1 MTELSA
7 HEALVALLTSVHY
20 LPYCRTFGCAGCD
33 EPHLRA
39 ELEAHRISY
48 GPAAS
53 EAALL
58 EAARSVKRRGGVDPT
73 PDLRNG
79 LVQAITHAPDLMPR
93 SVLAHLH
100 LIEILIHNRRRK
112 RERHIPP
119 LAVLILRILPCW
131 PAVTI
136 RIARGELAE
145 LDILQALT
153 VHLEQ
158 QAKPVTS
165 K

>member
-1 MTELSA
+1 MTEPTA
-7 HEALVALLTSVHY
+7 HEALVALLTSV
-20 LPYCRTFGCAGCD
+20 LNRPYCRTFGCTDCD
-33 EPHLRA
+33 EPHLHA

-58 EAARSVKRRGGVDPT
+58 EAARSIKHRGEDDPT
-73 PDLRNG
+73 PGLPNG
-79 LVQAITHAPDLMPR
+79 LVRAITHAPDLMPR
-93 SVLAHLH
+93 SVLAYFHLV
-100 LIEILIHNRRRK
+100 EIHIRKHRRK
-112 RERHIPP
+112 RERDIPP
-119 LAVLILRILPCW
+119 LAVLLQRILPCW

-136 RIARGELAE
+136 RIARGELE
-145 LDILQALT
+145 EREIPQALAD
-153 VHLEQ
+153 HLQQ